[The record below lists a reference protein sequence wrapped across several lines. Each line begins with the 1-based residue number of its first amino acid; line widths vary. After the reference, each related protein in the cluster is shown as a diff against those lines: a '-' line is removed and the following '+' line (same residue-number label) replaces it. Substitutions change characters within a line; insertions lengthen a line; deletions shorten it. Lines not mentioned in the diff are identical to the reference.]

1 MIRGTTRVA
10 AVIGWP
16 IEHSRSPQ
24 MMNAA
29 FAAAGID
36 ARMLPLGVPPED
48 FAAALAGLRAMRA
61 LGASVTLP
69 HKLAAHSLC
78 DELSTD
84 ARAIGAV
91 NCLAF
96 TDRLIGHNTDAGGF
110 LDGLVANGCAPHGK
124 RVVILG
130 AGGAARAVAYGI
142 ATTAHGLA
150 TTAAA
155 DDGGTRIQI
164 LARDPGAVTWAQ
176 ARPWGDARDAFARAD
191 LVVDCTPIALGP
203 DEATAVA
210 ALPLDALARGAWVAT
225 LAYHR
230 PTRLLE
236 RARSLGYSTADGR
249 AMLVHQGARAFT
261 IWTGCPAPI
270 SAMTQALDES
280 LLEAH

>member
-1 MIRGTTRVA
+1 VIRGPTRLA

-29 FAAAGID
+29 FAAAGLET
-36 ARMLPLGVPPED
+36 RMLPLGVPPAD
-48 FAAALAGLRAMRA
+48 FAAAIAGLRAMRA

-69 HKLAAHSLC
+69 HKLAAHALC
-78 DELSTD
+78 NEHSDD

-110 LDGLVANGCAPHGK
+110 VDGLVANGCTPGGK
-124 RVVILG
+124 RAVILG
-130 AGGAARAVAYGI
+130 AGGAARAVA
-142 ATTAHGLA
+142 HGL
-150 TTAAA
+150 
-155 DDGGTRIQI
+155 GGQLAI
-164 LARDPGAVTWAQ
+164 LARDPAAVTWAQ
-176 ARPWGDARDAFARAD
+176 ARPWTDARDAFATAD

-210 ALPLDALARGAWVAT
+210 ALPLDALPRGAWVAT
-225 LAYHR
+225 LVYHR

-270 SAMTQALDES
+270 AAMTQALDES